1 MKPLTKSFRVPR
13 MPDPT
18 SQARDLAD
26 RLLIHILEDPELI
39 ESLMGR
45 SGMTPALL
53 RETVSGP
60 HVHEFVMDF
69 VTESDERVIAC
80 ADAIG
85 VGAGEIGM
93 AARYLA
99 RRD

>member
-1 MKPLTKSFRVPR
+1 
-13 MPDPT
+13 MPHPA

-26 RLLIHILEDPELI
+26 QLLLHILQDPELLG
-39 ESLMGR
+39 SLMGR
-45 SGMTPALL
+45 SGMTPAQL
-53 RETVSGP
+53 RETVTGP

-69 VTESDERVIAC
+69 VTESDDRVIAC

-85 VGAGEIGM
+85 VGASEIGL
-93 AARYLA
+93 AARHLA

>member
-1 MKPLTKSFRVPR
+1 
-13 MPDPT
+13 MPNPA

-26 RLLIHILEDPELI
+26 QLLIHILENPELLS
-39 ESLMGR
+39 SLMGR
-45 SGMTPALL
+45 SGMTPAQL

-69 VTESDERVIAC
+69 VTESDDRVIAC
-80 ADAIG
+80 AEALG
-85 VGAGEIGM
+85 VGAGEICM
-93 AARYLA
+93 AARHLA